1 MRASNAKGEG
11 GKEKKE
17 QQQQH
22 QLVGLHLCGAVV
34 AWREV
39 VFTIVPSAP
48 GYYHIYYTL
57 RRSIVY
63 SSEI

>member
-1 MRASNAKGEG
+1 VRASNAKGEG
-11 GKEKKE
+11 GKEKKKGTTTSTRGSPS
-17 QQQQH
+17 
-22 QLVGLHLCGAVV
+22 LWCGG

-48 GYYHIYYTL
+48 GYYYIYYTL

>member
-11 GKEKKE
+11 GKEKKY

-22 QLVGLHLCGAVV
+22 QLVGLHLCGVV

-48 GYYHIYYTL
+48 GYYYIYYTL